1 MKKKTRKLRGG
12 SNIAYRLRTGKSLRK
27 SGSNLPKQS
36 KGKKSKVRRGSPLW
50 VNSKDE
56 FEFSF
61 TIGGFEEIEDNTPYG
76 KENKYQSISYVGSRM
91 RKVLT
96 TTVKVDEKINDILEE
111 LNRVSEMDK
120 DGILWNKIKLFKKN
134 IEVSHIIVNYPKYR
148 YLGTTMGD
156 TKIEG
161 ESAELKIKR
170 L

>member
-1 MKKKTRKLRGG
+1 MVKKTSKLRGG

-27 SGSNLPKQS
+27 SESNLPKQS

-56 FEFSF
+56 FEFIF
-61 TIGGFEEIEDNTPYG
+61 TLGGVEEIEDNTPYG
-76 KENKYQSISYVGSRM
+76 KEHKYQSISYVGSRM

-111 LNRVSEMDK
+111 LNRVSEIDK
-120 DGILWNKIKLFKKN
+120 DGIFWNKIKLFKRN
-134 IEVSHIIVNYPKYR
+134 IEVSHIIRNYPKYR
-148 YLGTTMGD
+148 YLGTTMGG
-156 TKIEG
+156 TKIDG